1 MIKLIKNILHFI
13 FYPFIWLFKKIFK
26 KKQTKKEFYIQDIE
40 ALRAV
45 NINIKSVSIQR
56 TSKEGL
62 KYSILGN
69 ENIHQGD
76 GEAESLEEEA
86 GEERQAQ
93 EGTPG
98 EKESATPGTIEKS
111 KSERSGAEKKKRGRP
126 KKKA

>member
-26 KKQTKKEFYIQDIE
+26 KKQTKKEYYIQDIE

-45 NINIKSVSIQR
+45 NINIKSVSIQW

-69 ENIHQGD
+69 EANIKGSE
-76 GEAESLEEEA
+76 EAESLEEETGSEGEA
-86 GEERQAQ
+86 QERAPGEEEAKTFGVC
-93 EGTPG
+93 EAY
-98 EKESATPGTIEKS
+98 KE
-111 KSERSGAEKKKRGRP
+111 ERSSTEKKKRGRP

>member
-26 KKQTKKEFYIQDIE
+26 KKQTKKEYYIQDIE

-69 ENIHQGD
+69 ETNDKGSE
-76 GEAESLEEEA
+76 EAESLEEEA
-86 GEERQAQ
+86 GSEREAQ

-98 EKESATPGTIEKS
+98 EEEAKTFGVCEANKEERRSA
-111 KSERSGAEKKKRGRP
+111 AKKKRGRP